1 MSTFKPRLIKNS
13 QETSSNEDGPGQE
26 ETPSSPVRIR
36 LRAAGEEIPPR
47 QEGQVYDGR
56 FRLQTCLERR
66 GGVEKWLA
74 LQEPMVR
81 RVLLEVL
88 TESGERGDSF
98 LMDASALAATR
109 HENLAAVY
117 DLGRAED
124 GSVWRSSEV
133 MHGFVLREV
142 LNQGPLARTRLR
154 ALVRDVT
161 DGVAE
166 LHNSGVVHGNLS
178 AEAVLLEQDV
188 DDDELARVTAYGTHG
203 GHNPSLRTPENELG
217 TMAADVFALG
227 LLFHQAATGKRPV
240 GGKVDPS
247 VPEFLLPIIRKCLS
261 DVNERYPDA
270 LAVRAALPFRSVVV
284 PDNAPPP
291 PMIMP
296 TTTLGP
302 ATSEIKAPTL
312 SMPAPAAADQAAAD
326 QAGMAAARDTTP
338 TKDAKSDGDFDHPWV
353 IAILSGL
360 VAGLVAGLVVQA
372 LGG

>member
-1 MSTFKPRLIKNS
+1 MSTFKPRLIKNPPES
-13 QETSSNEDGPGQE
+13 TSEQDKQDGGSNN
-26 ETPSSPVRIR
+26 SSPVRIR

-88 TESGERGDSF
+88 IESGERADGF

-109 HENLAAVY
+109 HENVAAVY

-124 GSVWRSSEV
+124 GSAWRSSEV

-154 ALVRDVT
+154 AMVRDVA

-166 LHNSGVVHGNLS
+166 LHNAGVVHGNLS

-188 DDDELARVTAYGTHG
+188 DDDELARVTAFGTHG
-203 GHNPSLRTPENELG
+203 AHNPSLRTPENEVG
-217 TMAADVFALG
+217 TMAADVYALG

-261 DVNERYPDA
+261 NVDDRYPDA
-270 LAVRAALPFRSVVV
+270 LAVRAALPFRSVVA

-302 ATSEIKAPTL
+302 ATSEIKAPEL
-312 SMPAPAAADQAAAD
+312 SMPAPPAAAQAPEPIPA
-326 QAGMAAARDTTP
+326 
-338 TKDAKSDGDFDHPWV
+338 KDEKSSSDFDHPWV

-360 VAGLVAGLVVQA
+360 VAGLVSALLIQA
-372 LGG
+372 LTG

>member
-1 MSTFKPRLIKNS
+1 MSTFKPRLIKNTP
-13 QETSSNEDGPGQE
+13 ESSSGQE
-26 ETPSSPVRIR
+26 KQDAGSSKSSPVRIR
-36 LRAAGEEIPPR
+36 LRAAGEQIPPR
-47 QEGQVYDGR
+47 QEGQVYNGR

-88 TESGERGDSF
+88 TESGERSDAF

-109 HENLAAVY
+109 HESLAAVY

-124 GSVWRSSEV
+124 GSAWRSSEV

-142 LNQGPLARTRLR
+142 LNQGPLARSRLR
-154 ALVRDVT
+154 AMVRDVA

-166 LHNSGVVHGNLS
+166 LHNSGVMHGNLS

-203 GHNPSLRTPENELG
+203 AQNPSLRTPENEVG
-217 TMAADVFALG
+217 TMAADVYAMG

-240 GGKVDPS
+240 GGKVHPS
-247 VPEFLLPIIRKCLS
+247 VPEFLLPVIRKCLA
-261 DVNERYPDA
+261 DVDERYPDA
-270 LAVRAALPFRSVVV
+270 LAVRAALPFRSVVA
-284 PDNAPPP
+284 PNNAPPP

-302 ATSEIKAPTL
+302 ATSEIKVPAL
-312 SMPAPAAADQAAAD
+312 SMPAPSVPAPPAAA
-326 QAGMAAARDTTP
+326 
-338 TKDAKSDGDFDHPWV
+338 AKAPASQVNEPRSDGDFDHPWV
-353 IAILSGL
+353 IAILSGM
-360 VAGLVAGLVVQA
+360 VAGLVSALLVQA
-372 LGG
+372 LTG

>member
-1 MSTFKPRLIKNS
+1 MSTFKPRLVKNS
-13 QETSSNEDGPGQE
+13 QGTPSGEDAVEPVE
-26 ETPSSPVRIR
+26 NHSSPVRIR

-88 TESGERGDSF
+88 TESGERADGF

-124 GSVWRSSEV
+124 GSAWRSSEV
-133 MHGFVLREV
+133 MHGFVLREI
-142 LNQGPLARTRLR
+142 LHQGPLARTRLR
-154 ALVRDVT
+154 AMVRDVT

-188 DDDELARVTAYGTHG
+188 DDDELARITAYGTHG
-203 GHNPSLRTPENELG
+203 AHNPSLRTPENEVG
-217 TMAADVFALG
+217 TMAADVYALG
-227 LLFHQAATGKRPV
+227 LLFHQASTGKRPV

-247 VPEFLLPIIRKCLS
+247 VPEFLLPIIRKCLAKV
-261 DVNERYPDA
+261 DDRFPDA
-270 LAVRAALPFRSVVV
+270 LAVRAALPFRSVVA
-284 PDNAPPP
+284 PDTAPPP
-291 PMIMP
+291 PMVMP

-302 ATSEIKAPTL
+302 ATSEIKAPAL
-312 SMPAPAAADQAAAD
+312 SMPTLPAESAAPPPAEASVADSK
-326 QAGMAAARDTTP
+326 GE
-338 TKDAKSDGDFDHPWV
+338 SDFDHPWV

-360 VAGLVAGLVVQA
+360 VAGLVSALLIQA
-372 LGG
+372 LTS

>member
-13 QETSSNEDGPGQE
+13 QETSSNGDGAGTE
-26 ETPSSPVRIR
+26 GTPSSPVRIR

-88 TESGERGDSF
+88 TQSGERADSF

-142 LNQGPLARTRLR
+142 LNQGPMARTRLR
-154 ALVRDVT
+154 ALVRDVA

-217 TMAADVFALG
+217 TMAADVYALG

-261 DVNERYPDA
+261 NVDERYPDA
-270 LAVRAALPFRSVVV
+270 LAIRAALPFRSVVA

-312 SMPAPAAADQAAAD
+312 SMPAPAAADQVTGD
-326 QAGMAAARDTTP
+326 SAARQAAP
-338 TKDAKSDGDFDHPWV
+338 AKDAKSDGDFDHPWV
-353 IAILSGL
+353 IATLSGL